1 MAAVAAAGI
10 DLGGTKCLGLL
21 VDEAGTV
28 VADHRLPTPAGAAA
42 ILDTLAAV
50 IAALGSPAR
59 IGLGLPGLVTTDGV
73 LRFAPNLPG
82 AVEVPV
88 VAELRARFP
97 GSMVVADNDATCAA
111 WAEAQVGAA
120 QGSSHA
126 ILVTIGTGIGGGLLS
141 GGRLLRGAQ
150 GFAGEIGHMV
160 IDPHGP
166 PCVCGRQGCWEAL
179 ASGRGLG
186 RLGREAAHAGR
197 APALL
202 ARAGGDPEAVRGEHV
217 TQAAIEGDRDAL
229 SVMDAFAG
237 WLALGLANLAL
248 AFDPDLFVVGGGL
261 VEAGEVLLGPVR
273 AAFARELAG
282 GGHRREVPIVP
293 ARLGDRAGAIGAAL
307 LAAAAAPAGVG

>member
-1 MAAVAAAGI
+1 MVAAGV

-21 VDEAGTV
+21 VDSTGTV
-28 VADHRLPTPAGAAA
+28 TAEHRLPTPAGAAA
-42 ILDTLAAV
+42 ILDVLAEV
-50 IAALGSPAR
+50 IAALGAPSR
-59 IGLGLPGLVTTDGV
+59 VGLGLPGLVTTEGV

-88 VAELRARFP
+88 VAELRSRFP
-97 GSMVVADNDATCAA
+97 ASVIVADNDATCAA

-120 QGSSHA
+120 RGSSHA
-126 ILVTIGTGIGGGLLS
+126 ILVTLGTGIGGGLLS

-186 RLGREAAHAGR
+186 RLGREAAQAGR
-197 APALL
+197 APNLL
-202 ARAGGDPEAVRGEHV
+202 ALAGGDPEAVRGEHV
-217 TQAAIEGDRDAL
+217 TQAAIEGDPGAR
-229 SVMDAFAG
+229 SVMEGFAG
-237 WLALGLANLAL
+237 GLALGLVNLAL
-248 AFDPDLFVVGGGL
+248 VFDPDLFVIGGGL

-273 AAFARELAG
+273 AAFVNGLAG
-282 GGHRREVPIVP
+282 ASHRRTVPIVP
-293 ARLGDRAGAIGAAL
+293 AQLGERAGAIGAAL
-307 LAAAAAPAGVG
+307 LAARAGEAG